1 MSALRYAGLDDTD
14 SEDELPPA
22 WEERSTPDGWIYYVN
37 HAEQKTQWD
46 NPKTGK
52 RKKVAGELPYGW
64 QQLVDAKGQVYFT
77 DHINGRTTFVDPR
90 LAFPVEQTG
99 AARSSSAA
107 AAAFR
112 QRFDGSSTALDVLQG
127 RDLSGVVALV
137 TGASSGI
144 GFETSRSLALH
155 GARVFLACRDDSRGA
170 HAAQLITSEWPQ
182 AQVDVLPL
190 DLASL
195 HSVRECA
202 DSFISQRLPLHVV
215 VCNAAVFAAPWS
227 LTEDLLE
234 STFQVNYLGH
244 FYLLRLLQEA
254 LVRSAPARVVLV
266 SSESH
271 RFPELDGAG
280 FRVDLSRLSPASRSD
295 HWPALAYNRSK
306 LCALLLTLGLHAR
319 LAPLRVATHAV
330 HPGNMVPTRLAR
342 HSWAYRLLFQL
353 ARPFTKSPQQAAATA
368 VYCATAP
375 ELQGAS
381 GMYFNNCCRCLPSA
395 AAQSEE
401 LARDLWELSERI
413 VSERMGPLPPA
424 GNA

>member
-1 MSALRYAGLDDTD
+1 MRSKRPSGTTPRQANARRWLESSRTGGSSSWMPRAKSTSRTTSTGARRLWTRASPSPWSRRGRLAPPPPPPPRSASASTAAARHLTCCRVATSAASSHWSPAPAAGSALRRRALSRCTERASSWRAGTTPGVRTPH
-14 SEDELPPA
+14 SSSPA
-22 WEERSTPDGWIYYVN
+22 SGPRLRWTCCRSTWRRCTAYASAPT
-37 HAEQKTQWD
+37 A
-46 NPKTGK
+46 
-52 RKKVAGELPYGW
+52 
-64 QQLVDAKGQVYFT
+64 
-77 DHINGRTTFVDPR
+77 
-90 LAFPVEQTG
+90 
-99 AARSSSAA
+99 SSHSACPCTSWCA
-107 AAAFR
+107 TPP
-112 QRFDGSSTALDVLQG
+112 SS
-127 RDLSGVVALV
+127 RRP
-137 TGASSGI
+137 GASRR
-144 GFETSRSLALH
+144 T
-155 GARVFLACRDDSRGA
+155 C
-170 HAAQLITSEWPQ
+170 
-182 AQVDVLPL
+182 
-190 DLASL
+190 
-195 HSVRECA
+195 
-202 DSFISQRLPLHVV
+202 
-215 VCNAAVFAAPWS
+215 WS
-227 LTEDLLE
+227 PP
-234 STFQVNYLGH
+234 S
-244 FYLLRLLQEA
+244 
-254 LVRSAPARVVLV
+254 
-266 SSESH
+266 

>member
-99 AARSSSAA
+99 AARSSSSA

-234 STFQVNYLGH
+234 STFQVPRVGRCRLPRGSVAPVASVALRPLAGARLQPLQAVRTAADAGAARSPRTAARRHARRAPGQHGAHAPRSPLLGLPPPLPARPTVH
-244 FYLLRLLQEA
+244 QVPAAGGGHGGLLR
-254 LVRSAPARVVLV
+254 
-266 SSESH
+266 
-271 RFPELDGAG
+271 DGAG
-280 FRVDLSRLSPASRSD
+280 AAGRQRHVLQQ
-295 HWPALAYNRSK
+295 
-306 LCALLLTLGLHAR
+306 LL
-319 LAPLRVATHAV
+319 
-330 HPGNMVPTRLAR
+330 
-342 HSWAYRLLFQL
+342 
-353 ARPFTKSPQQAAATA
+353 
-368 VYCATAP
+368 
-375 ELQGAS
+375 
-381 GMYFNNCCRCLPSA
+381 
-395 AAQSEE
+395 
-401 LARDLWELSERI
+401 
-413 VSERMGPLPPA
+413 PLPPVRGRTERGA
-424 GNA
+424 GAGPLGAQRADRERAHGATAARWQRLRRWRPGLVNRCVDQ